1 MGGEEGL
8 DLLTRAGSLPHPPV
22 SVLMT
27 AYGSE
32 KVAVQAMKRG
42 AYDYVTKPLDLEK
55 LDAVL
60 TRALRS
66 RKVETEN
73 RHLREELDKKF
84 GLEKL
89 IGNAPAM
96 VAIYDRVR
104 QVAPSSATVLIEGE
118 SGTGKELV
126 AQSLH
131 MLSPRKSARFVAV
144 HCAALSPQL
153 LESEL
158 FGHEKGA
165 FTGAI
170 ERRAGRFEEAN
181 HGTIFL
187 DEIGEIDAA
196 TQVKLL
202 RALGEQTVQRVG
214 SNQSIKVDVRVV
226 AATNKN
232 LEAIVREGK
241 FRDDLFYRLD
251 VVPIHLPPLRE
262 RREDI
267 PLLINAFLQEFAKQN
282 QKKIAG
288 LSADAQEILL
298 RYDWPGN
305 IRELRATI
313 ERAVVLCRGER
324 IGVRDLP
331 RTHPGPAGVARGP
344 GLSRRRDLCLL
355 TGNLNLEKM
364 EKAFIEQALRLTDGN
379 VTDAAKL
386 LGISRRTLH
395 RKIKTYQ
402 MDFRNEFHSNH
413 AASSGGGQGPDPRPG
428 FSTARPLVIII
439 GGLYNFGPVQTP
451 IGSFG
456 GVYRGPETI
465 RSRWTTRNSRGRS
478 SGMKASPP
486 NSCGPR
492 RSPSCAILPPC
503 KA

>member
-1 MGGEEGL
+1 MSQVPDNLPILLVVEDEKNTREGLRRYFDGKFDIYLAPDVPTAMNVLETQPVDVLLTDLRLMGGTEGL
-8 DLLTRAGSLPHPPV
+8 DLLTRAQSLTRPPV
-22 SVLMT
+22 AILMT

-42 AYDYVTKPLDLEK
+42 AYDYITKPLDLEK

-60 TRALRS
+60 TRALHS
-66 RKVETEN
+66 RRVETEN
-73 RHLREELDKKF
+73 RQLREELDKKF

-96 VAIYDRVR
+96 VEIYDRIR
-104 QVAPSSATVLIEGE
+104 QVAPTRATVLIEGE

-131 MLSPRKSARFVAV
+131 MLSPRKAARFVAV

-158 FGHEKGA
+158 FGHEKGS
-165 FTGAI
+165 FTGAS

-202 RALGEQTVQRVG
+202 RALGEQTIQRVG
-214 SNQSIKVDVRVV
+214 SNQNIKVDVRVV

-232 LEAIVREGK
+232 LQTLVREGK

-267 PLLINAFLQEFAKQN
+267 PLLINAFVQEFVKQN
-282 QKKIAG
+282 NRRITG
-288 LSADAQEILL
+288 LSADAQDALL
-298 RYDWPGN
+298 RYPWPGN
-305 IRELRATI
+305 IRQLRATI

-324 IGVRDLP
+324 IGLRDLP
-331 RTHPGPAGVARGP
+331 PEVVGKPGDAAGTVLP
-344 GLSRRRDLCLL
+344 GGETYFSS
-355 TGNLNLEKM
+355 TNLNLEVM
-364 EKAFIEQALRLTDGN
+364 EKNFILQALRLTDWN
-379 VTDAAKL
+379 VTEAAKL

-395 RKIKTYQ
+395 RKIKTYKI
-402 MDFRNEFHSNH
+402 E
-413 AASSGGGQGPDPRPG
+413 P
-428 FSTARPLVIII
+428 T
-439 GGLYNFGPVQTP
+439 
-451 IGSFG
+451 
-456 GVYRGPETI
+456 
-465 RSRWTTRNSRGRS
+465 
-478 SGMKASPP
+478 
-486 NSCGPR
+486 
-492 RSPSCAILPPC
+492 
-503 KA
+503 

>member
-1 MGGEEGL
+1 MNPVSDNLPTLLVVDDEKNTRDGLRRYFEGKFDIYLASDVATAMNVLETEPVNVLLTDMRLMGGTEGL
-8 DLLTRAGSLPHPPV
+8 DLLVRAQSISPPPV
-22 SVLMT
+22 CILMT

-32 KVAVQAMKRG
+32 KVAVQAMKKG
-42 AYDYVTKPLDLEK
+42 AYDYITKPLDLEK
-55 LDAVL
+55 LDVVL
-60 TRALRS
+60 TRALHS
-66 RKVETEN
+66 RRVETEN

-89 IGNAPAM
+89 IGNSPAM
-96 VAIYDRVR
+96 VEIYDRVR
-104 QVAPSSATVLIEGE
+104 QVAPTKATVLIQGE

-158 FGHEKGA
+158 FGHEKGS
-165 FTGAI
+165 FTGAT
-170 ERRAGRFEEAN
+170 ERRTGRFEEAN

-232 LEAIVREGK
+232 LEALVREGK

-267 PLLINAFLQEFAKQN
+267 PLLINAFVQEFAKQN
-282 QKKIAG
+282 SKKITG
-288 LSADAQEILL
+288 LSTDALEALQH
-298 RYDWPGN
+298 YDWPGN
-305 IRELRATI
+305 IRELRAAL
-313 ERAVVLCRGER
+313 EHGVALCRGER
-324 IGVRDLP
+324 LGVRDLP
-331 RTHPGPAGVARGP
+331 PRITGKSNDATGRLTPGETT
-344 GLSRRRDLCLL
+344 SSSSSH
-355 TGNLNLEKM
+355 LNLEAM
-364 EKAFIEQALRLTDGN
+364 EKNFIHQALRLTDGN
-379 VTDAAKL
+379 VTESAKL

-395 RKIKTYQ
+395 RKIKAYQ
-402 MDFRNEFHSNH
+402 IKHS
-413 AASSGGGQGPDPRPG
+413 
-428 FSTARPLVIII
+428 
-439 GGLYNFGPVQTP
+439 
-451 IGSFG
+451 
-456 GVYRGPETI
+456 
-465 RSRWTTRNSRGRS
+465 
-478 SGMKASPP
+478 
-486 NSCGPR
+486 
-492 RSPSCAILPPC
+492 
-503 KA
+503 

>member
-1 MGGEEGL
+1 MTAVADNLPTLLVVEDEKNTRDGLRRYFDGKFDIYLAPDVATAMNVLEAQSIDVLLTDLRLMGGTEGL
-8 DLLTRAGSLPHPPV
+8 DLLTRAQSVSRPPV
-22 SVLMT
+22 CVLMT

-42 AYDYVTKPLDLEK
+42 AHDYITKPLDLEK
-55 LDAVL
+55 LDVIL
-60 TRALRS
+60 TRALHS
-66 RKVETEN
+66 RRVESEN
-73 RHLREELDKKF
+73 RQLREELDRKF

-89 IGNAPAM
+89 IGNSPAM
-96 VAIYDRVR
+96 VEIYDRIR
-104 QVAPSSATVLIEGE
+104 QVAPTRATVLIEGE

-131 MLSPRKSARFVAV
+131 MLSPRKPARFVAV

-158 FGHEKGA
+158 FGHEKGS
-165 FTGAI
+165 FTGAA

-202 RALGEQTVQRVG
+202 RALGEQTIQRVG

-232 LEAIVREGK
+232 LEAMVREGK

-267 PLLINAFLQEFAKQN
+267 PLLINAFVQEFARQN
-282 QKKIAG
+282 NKKITG
-288 LSADAQEILL
+288 LSAEAQEALQ

-305 IRELRATI
+305 IRELRAAI
-313 ERAVVLCRGER
+313 EHAAALCRGER
-324 IGVRDLP
+324 LGLRDLP
-331 RTHPGPAGVARGP
+331 ARILGTPGPAP
-344 GLSRRRDLCLL
+344 GLASAAALPG
-355 TGNLNLEKM
+355 TTSLNLEAM
-364 EKAFIEQALRLTDGN
+364 EKNFIERALHSTGWN
-379 VTDAAKL
+379 VTEAAKL

-395 RKIKTYQ
+395 RKIKTYSIK
-402 MDFRNEFHSNH
+402 N
-413 AASSGGGQGPDPRPG
+413 P
-428 FSTARPLVIII
+428 
-439 GGLYNFGPVQTP
+439 
-451 IGSFG
+451 
-456 GVYRGPETI
+456 
-465 RSRWTTRNSRGRS
+465 
-478 SGMKASPP
+478 
-486 NSCGPR
+486 
-492 RSPSCAILPPC
+492 
-503 KA
+503 

>member
-1 MGGEEGL
+1 MTPVTDNLPTLLVVEDEKNTRDGLRRYFDGKFDIYLAPDVAGAMNLLETQPVDVLLTDLRLMGGTEGL
-8 DLLTRAGSLPHPPV
+8 DLLTRSQSLPHPPV
-22 SVLMT
+22 AILMT

-42 AYDYVTKPLDLEK
+42 AYDYITKPLDLEK

-66 RKVETEN
+66 RRVETEN
-73 RHLREELDKKF
+73 RALREELDKKF

-96 VAIYDRVR
+96 IEIYDRVR
-104 QVAPSSATVLIEGE
+104 QVAPTRATVLIEGE

-131 MLSPRKSARFVAV
+131 MLSPRKGARFVAV

-165 FTGAI
+165 FTGAS
-170 ERRAGRFEEAN
+170 ERRTGRFEEAN

-202 RALGEQTVQRVG
+202 RALGEQTIQRVG
-214 SNQSIKVDVRVV
+214 SNQSLKVDVRVV

-232 LEAIVREGK
+232 LEAMVREGK

-267 PLLINAFLQEFAKQN
+267 PLLINSFLHEFAQQN
-282 QKKIAG
+282 QKKITG
-288 LSADAQEILL
+288 LSVDAQEILQ

-324 IGVRDLP
+324 IGLRDLP
-331 RTHPGPAGVARGP
+331 ERIQGLPEGAARISPGGVA
-344 GLSRRRDLCLL
+344 
-355 TGNLNLEKM
+355 TGSAPNLNLEKM

-379 VTDAAKL
+379 VTDAAKM

-402 MDFRNEFHSNH
+402 ME
-413 AASSGGGQGPDPRPG
+413 P
-428 FSTARPLVIII
+428 
-439 GGLYNFGPVQTP
+439 
-451 IGSFG
+451 
-456 GVYRGPETI
+456 
-465 RSRWTTRNSRGRS
+465 
-478 SGMKASPP
+478 K
-486 NSCGPR
+486 
-492 RSPSCAILPPC
+492 
-503 KA
+503 

>member
-1 MGGEEGL
+1 MNSVNDNLPTLLVVEDEKNTRDGLRRYFEGKFDIYLAPDGPAAMNLLEAQPVDVLLTDLRLMGGTEGL
-8 DLLTRAGSLPHPPV
+8 DLLSRAQSLPRPPV
-22 SVLMT
+22 SILMT

-42 AYDYVTKPLDLEK
+42 AYDYITKPLDLEK

-60 TRALRS
+60 TRALHS
-66 RKVETEN
+66 RRVETEN
-73 RHLREELDKKF
+73 RQLREELDKKF

-96 VAIYDRVR
+96 VEIFERIR
-104 QVAPSSATVLIEGE
+104 QVAPTRATVLIEGE

-131 MLSPRKSARFVAV
+131 MLSPRKGARFVVV

-165 FTGAI
+165 FTGAS

-202 RALGEQTVQRVG
+202 RALGEQTIQRVG
-214 SNQSIKVDVRVV
+214 SNQNIKVDVRVV

-232 LEAIVREGK
+232 LETMVREGK

-251 VVPIHLPPLRE
+251 VVPVHLPPLRE

-267 PLLINAFLQEFAKQN
+267 PLLINAFLQEFAQQN
-282 QKKIAG
+282 QKRVTG
-288 LSADAQEILL
+288 LTADAQEILL
-298 RYDWPGN
+298 RYEWPGN

-331 RTHPGPAGVARGP
+331 ERIQGLPEGVARISPGGGT
-344 GLSRRRDLCLL
+344 GLSSS
-355 TGNLNLEKM
+355 NLNLEKM
-364 EKAFIEQALRLTDGN
+364 ERNFIEQALRLTDGN
-379 VTDAAKL
+379 VTEAAKL

-402 MDFRNEFHSNH
+402 M
-413 AASSGGGQGPDPRPG
+413 GP
-428 FSTARPLVIII
+428 A
-439 GGLYNFGPVQTP
+439 
-451 IGSFG
+451 
-456 GVYRGPETI
+456 
-465 RSRWTTRNSRGRS
+465 
-478 SGMKASPP
+478 
-486 NSCGPR
+486 
-492 RSPSCAILPPC
+492 
-503 KA
+503 

>member
-1 MGGEEGL
+1 MNPVSDNLPTLLVVDDEKNTRDGLRRYFEGKFDIYLASDVATAMNVLETEPVNVLLTDMRLMGGTEGL
-8 DLLTRAGSLPHPPV
+8 DLLVRAQSISPPPV
-22 SVLMT
+22 CILMT

-42 AYDYVTKPLDLEK
+42 AYDYITKPLDLEK
-55 LDAVL
+55 LDVVL
-60 TRALRS
+60 TRALHS
-66 RKVETEN
+66 RRVETEN
-73 RHLREELDKKF
+73 RQLREELDKKF

-89 IGNAPAM
+89 IGNSPAM
-96 VAIYDRVR
+96 VEIYDRVR
-104 QVAPSSATVLIEGE
+104 QVAPTRATVLIEGE

-158 FGHEKGA
+158 FGHEKGS
-165 FTGAI
+165 FTGAT

-202 RALGEQTVQRVG
+202 RALGEQTIQRVG
-214 SNQSIKVDVRVV
+214 SNQSINVDVRVV

-232 LEAIVREGK
+232 LEALVREGK

-267 PLLINAFLQEFAKQN
+267 PLLINAFVQEFAKQN
-282 QKKIAG
+282 NKKITG
-288 LSADAQEILL
+288 LSADAQEALQ

-305 IRELRATI
+305 IRELRAAI
-313 ERAVVLCRGER
+313 EHAVALGRGER
-324 IGVRDLP
+324 LGVRDLP
-331 RTHPGPAGVARGP
+331 SRVTGKTGDGAGRPLPGTPSQSGTSP
-344 GLSRRRDLCLL
+344 LH
-355 TGNLNLEKM
+355 LETM
-364 EKAFIEQALRLTDGN
+364 EKNFIHQALRLTDGN
-379 VTDAAKL
+379 VTEAAKL

-402 MDFRNEFHSNH
+402 ITH
-413 AASSGGGQGPDPRPG
+413 P
-428 FSTARPLVIII
+428 
-439 GGLYNFGPVQTP
+439 
-451 IGSFG
+451 
-456 GVYRGPETI
+456 
-465 RSRWTTRNSRGRS
+465 
-478 SGMKASPP
+478 
-486 NSCGPR
+486 
-492 RSPSCAILPPC
+492 
-503 KA
+503 

>member
-1 MGGEEGL
+1 MTPVNDNLPTLLVVEDEKNTRDGLRRYFEGKFDIYLAPDAPAAMNLLETQPVDVLLTDLRLMGGTEGL
-8 DLLTRAGSLPHPPV
+8 DLLTRAQSLPHSPV

-42 AYDYVTKPLDLEK
+42 AYDYITKPLDLEK

-60 TRALRS
+60 TRALHSKR
-66 RKVETEN
+66 VETEN
-73 RHLREELDKKF
+73 RQLREELDKKF
-84 GLEKL
+84 GLEKI

-96 VAIYDRVR
+96 VQIYERIR
-104 QVAPSSATVLIEGE
+104 QVAPSRATVLIEGE

-131 MLSPRKSARFVAV
+131 MLSPRRGAPFVAV

-165 FTGAI
+165 FTGAS

-202 RALGEQTVQRVG
+202 RALGEQTIQRVG
-214 SNQSIKVDVRVV
+214 SSQTIKVDVRVV

-232 LEAIVREGK
+232 LEAMVREGK

-251 VVPIHLPPLRE
+251 VVPIRLPPLRE

-267 PLLINAFLQEFAKQN
+267 PLLINAFLADFSKQN
-282 QKKIAG
+282 QKRISG
-288 LSADAQEILL
+288 LSAEAQEILL
-298 RYDWPGN
+298 RYEWPGN

-313 ERAVVLCRGER
+313 ERAVILCRGER

-331 RTHPGPAGVARGP
+331 ERIQGLPDGGARISGGPAAYP
-344 GLSRRRDLCLL
+344 SPA
-355 TGNLNLEKM
+355 NLNLETM
-364 EKAFIEQALRLTDGN
+364 EKNFIQEALRVTDGN
-379 VTDAAKL
+379 VTEAAKL

-395 RKIKTYQ
+395 RKIKTYK
-402 MDFRNEFHSNH
+402 MD
-413 AASSGGGQGPDPRPG
+413 P
-428 FSTARPLVIII
+428 
-439 GGLYNFGPVQTP
+439 
-451 IGSFG
+451 
-456 GVYRGPETI
+456 
-465 RSRWTTRNSRGRS
+465 
-478 SGMKASPP
+478 K
-486 NSCGPR
+486 
-492 RSPSCAILPPC
+492 
-503 KA
+503 

>member
-1 MGGEEGL
+1 MTAVADNLPTLLVVEDEKNTRDGLRRYFDGKFDIYLAPDVATAMNVLEAQSIDVLLTALRLIGGTEGL
-8 DLLTRAGSLPHPPV
+8 SLRTRAQSVSRPPGCVLLP
-22 SVLMT
+22 

-42 AYDYVTKPLDLEK
+42 AHDYITKPLDLEK
-55 LDAVL
+55 LDVIL
-60 TRALRS
+60 TRALHS
-66 RKVETEN
+66 RRVESEN
-73 RHLREELDKKF
+73 RQLREELDRKF

-89 IGNAPAM
+89 IGNSPAM
-96 VAIYDRVR
+96 VEIYDRIR
-104 QVAPSSATVLIEGE
+104 QVAPTRATVLIEGE

-131 MLSPRKSARFVAV
+131 MLSPRKPARFVAV

-158 FGHEKGA
+158 FGHEKGS
-165 FTGAI
+165 FTGAA

-202 RALGEQTVQRVG
+202 RALGEQTIQRVG

-232 LEAIVREGK
+232 LEAMVREGK

-267 PLLINAFLQEFAKQN
+267 PLLINAFVQEFARQN
-282 QKKIAG
+282 NKKITG
-288 LSADAQEILL
+288 LSAEAQEALQ

-305 IRELRATI
+305 IRELRAAI
-313 ERAVVLCRGER
+313 EHAAALCRGER
-324 IGVRDLP
+324 LGLRDLP
-331 RTHPGPAGVARGP
+331 ARILGTPGPAP
-344 GLSRRRDLCLL
+344 GLASAAALPG
-355 TGNLNLEKM
+355 TTSLNLEAM
-364 EKAFIEQALRLTDGN
+364 EKNFIERALQSTGWN
-379 VTDAAKL
+379 VTEAAKL

-395 RKIKTYQ
+395 RKIKTYSIK
-402 MDFRNEFHSNH
+402 N
-413 AASSGGGQGPDPRPG
+413 P
-428 FSTARPLVIII
+428 
-439 GGLYNFGPVQTP
+439 
-451 IGSFG
+451 
-456 GVYRGPETI
+456 
-465 RSRWTTRNSRGRS
+465 
-478 SGMKASPP
+478 
-486 NSCGPR
+486 
-492 RSPSCAILPPC
+492 
-503 KA
+503 

>member
-1 MGGEEGL
+1 MSTDVTGNLPTLLVVEDEKNTRDGLRRYFDGKFDIYLAPDVAAAMNVLESQPVDVLLTDLRLMGGTEGL
-8 DLLTRAGSLPHPPV
+8 DLLVRAQSISHPPV
-22 SVLMT
+22 CVLMT

-42 AYDYVTKPLDLEK
+42 AYDYITKPLDLEK

-60 TRALRS
+60 TRALHS

-73 RHLREELDKKF
+73 RQLREELDKKF

-89 IGNAPAM
+89 IGNSPAM
-96 VAIYDRVR
+96 VEIYDRIR
-104 QVAPSSATVLIEGE
+104 QVAPTRATVLIDGE

-131 MLSPRKSARFVAV
+131 RLSPRKAARFVAV

-170 ERRAGRFEEAN
+170 ERRVGRFEEAN

-202 RALGEQTVQRVG
+202 RVLGEQTVQRVG
-214 SNQSIKVDVRVV
+214 SNQNLKVDVRVV

-232 LEAIVREGK
+232 LEALVREGK
-241 FRDDLFYRLD
+241 FREDLFYRLD

-267 PLLINAFLQEFAKQN
+267 PLLVNAFVQEYSRQN
-282 QKKIAG
+282 QKRISG
-288 LSADAQEILL
+288 LSADAQETLQ

-305 IRELRATI
+305 VRELRAAI
-313 ERAVVLCRGER
+313 EHAVALCRGER
-324 IGVRDLP
+324 IGARDLP
-331 RTHPGPAGVARGP
+331 ARVLGQPTMLLDSGPNGIPSAQP
-344 GLSRRRDLCLL
+344 
-355 TGNLNLEKM
+355 NLNLENM
-364 EKAFIEQALRLTDGN
+364 EKNLIRQALRLTGQN
-379 VTDAAKL
+379 VTEAAKL

-402 MDFRNEFHSNH
+402 
-413 AASSGGGQGPDPRPG
+413 
-428 FSTARPLVIII
+428 I
-439 GGLYNFGPVQTP
+439 
-451 IGSFG
+451 
-456 GVYRGPETI
+456 
-465 RSRWTTRNSRGRS
+465 
-478 SGMKASPP
+478 KA
-486 NSCGPR
+486 
-492 RSPSCAILPPC
+492 L
-503 KA
+503 

>member
-1 MGGEEGL
+1 MTAVVDNLPTLLVVEDEKNTREGLRRYFDGKFDIYLAPDLTAAMNLLETQPVDVLLTDLRLMGGNEGL
-8 DLLTRAGSLPHPPV
+8 DLLSRAQSLPHPPV
-22 SVLMT
+22 AILMT

-42 AYDYVTKPLDLEK
+42 AYDYITKPLDLEK

-60 TRALRS
+60 TRALHS
-66 RKVETEN
+66 RRVETEN
-73 RHLREELDKKF
+73 RQLREELDKKF

-96 VAIYDRVR
+96 VEIYDRIR
-104 QVAPSSATVLIEGE
+104 QVAPTRATVLIEGE

-131 MLSPRKSARFVAV
+131 MLSPRKAARFVAV

-165 FTGAI
+165 FTGAS

-202 RALGEQTVQRVG
+202 RVLGEQTIQRVG
-214 SNQSIKVDVRVV
+214 SNQNIKVDARVV

-232 LEAIVREGK
+232 LEALVREGK

-251 VVPIHLPPLRE
+251 VVPIRLPPLRE

-267 PLLINAFLQEFAKQN
+267 PLLINAFVQEFARQN
-282 QKKIAG
+282 QKRITG
-288 LSADAQEILL
+288 LSADAQEALQ
-298 RYDWPGN
+298 RYEWPGN
-305 IRELRATI
+305 IRELRAAI
-313 ERAVVLCRGER
+313 EHAVALCRGER
-324 IGVRDLP
+324 LGVRDLP
-331 RTHPGPAGVARGP
+331 ARILGKPAAAASATTGRPYPGGETDFSA
-344 GLSRRRDLCLL
+344 SH
-355 TGNLNLEKM
+355 LNLEAM
-364 EKAFIEQALRLTDGN
+364 EKNFIRQALGSTDWN
-379 VTDAAKL
+379 VTEAAKL

-395 RKIKTYQ
+395 RKIKTYK
-402 MDFRNEFHSNH
+402 MDP
-413 AASSGGGQGPDPRPG
+413 A
-428 FSTARPLVIII
+428 
-439 GGLYNFGPVQTP
+439 
-451 IGSFG
+451 
-456 GVYRGPETI
+456 
-465 RSRWTTRNSRGRS
+465 
-478 SGMKASPP
+478 
-486 NSCGPR
+486 
-492 RSPSCAILPPC
+492 
-503 KA
+503 

>member
-1 MGGEEGL
+1 MSRTPVNDNLPTLLVVEDEKNTREGLRRFFDRKFDIYLAPDASTAMNVLETQPVDVLLTDLRLMGGTEGL
-8 DLLTRAGSLPHPPV
+8 DLLSRAQSVPQPPV
-22 SVLMT
+22 SILMT

-42 AYDYVTKPLDLEK
+42 AYDYITKPLDLEK
-55 LDAVL
+55 LEAVL
-60 TRALRS
+60 TRALHS
-66 RKVETEN
+66 RRVEAEN
-73 RHLREELDKKF
+73 RQLREELDKKF

-96 VAIYDRVR
+96 VEIYDRIR
-104 QVAPSSATVLIEGE
+104 QVAPTRATVLIQGE

-131 MLSPRKSARFVAV
+131 MLSPRKAARFVAV

-165 FTGAI
+165 FTGAS
-170 ERRAGRFEEAN
+170 ERRVGRFEEAN

-202 RALGEQTVQRVG
+202 RVLGEQAIQRVG
-214 SNQSIKVDVRVV
+214 SNQTIKVDVRVV

-232 LEAIVREGK
+232 LETMVREGK

-267 PLLINAFLQEFAKQN
+267 PLLINAFVQEFSRQN
-282 QKKIAG
+282 QKRITG
-288 LSADAQEILL
+288 LSAEAQAALQ

-324 IGVRDLP
+324 LGMRDLP
-331 RTHPGPAGVARGP
+331 ERVQGLPEPGAGPSLAGAPPASSA
-344 GLSRRRDLCLL
+344 D
-355 TGNLNLEKM
+355 LNLETM
-364 EKAFIEQALRLTDGN
+364 EKSFIHHALRLTSGN
-379 VTDAAKL
+379 VTEAARL

-402 MDFRNEFHSNH
+402 
-413 AASSGGGQGPDPRPG
+413 
-428 FSTARPLVIII
+428 I
-439 GGLYNFGPVQTP
+439 
-451 IGSFG
+451 
-456 GVYRGPETI
+456 
-465 RSRWTTRNSRGRS
+465 
-478 SGMKASPP
+478 SPP
-486 NSCGPR
+486 
-492 RSPSCAILPPC
+492 
-503 KA
+503 

>member
-1 MGGEEGL
+1 MSTVTDNLPTLLVVEDEKNTREGLRRYFDGKFDIYLAPDVPAAMNVLETQPVDVLLTDLRLMGGTEGL
-8 DLLTRAGSLPHPPV
+8 DMLTRAQSIPRPPV
-22 SVLMT
+22 AILMT

-42 AYDYVTKPLDLEK
+42 AYDYITKPLDLEK

-60 TRALRS
+60 TRALHS
-66 RKVETEN
+66 RRVETEN
-73 RHLREELDKKF
+73 RQLREELDKKF

-96 VAIYDRVR
+96 VEIYERIR
-104 QVAPSSATVLIEGE
+104 QVAPTRATVLIEGE

-131 MLSPRKSARFVAV
+131 MLSPRKGARFVAV

-165 FTGAI
+165 FTGAS

-202 RALGEQTVQRVG
+202 RALGEQTIQRVG
-214 SNQSIKVDVRVV
+214 SNQNIKVDVRVV

-232 LEAIVREGK
+232 LEAMVREGK

-267 PLLINAFLQEFAKQN
+267 PLLINAFVREFARQN
-282 QKKIAG
+282 QKRITG
-288 LSADAQEILL
+288 LSADAQDALQ
-298 RYDWPGN
+298 RYEWPGN
-305 IRELRATI
+305 IRELRAAI
-313 ERAVVLCRGER
+313 EHAVALCRGER
-324 IGVRDLP
+324 LGVRDLP
-331 RTHPGPAGVARGP
+331 ARVLGKPGDAAGAAAGRLHPGGET
-344 GLSRRRDLCLL
+344 LSS
-355 TGNLNLEKM
+355 THLNLEAM
-364 EKAFIEQALRLTDGN
+364 EKNLIRQALRLTDGN
-379 VTDAAKL
+379 VTEAAKL

-395 RKIKTYQ
+395 RKIKTYK
-402 MDFRNEFHSNH
+402 MDP
-413 AASSGGGQGPDPRPG
+413 A
-428 FSTARPLVIII
+428 
-439 GGLYNFGPVQTP
+439 
-451 IGSFG
+451 
-456 GVYRGPETI
+456 
-465 RSRWTTRNSRGRS
+465 
-478 SGMKASPP
+478 
-486 NSCGPR
+486 
-492 RSPSCAILPPC
+492 
-503 KA
+503 

>member
-1 MGGEEGL
+1 MTPVNDNLPTLLVVEDEKNTRDGLRRYFDGKFDIYLAPDVPAAMNVLETQPVDVLLTDLRLMGGEEGL
-8 DLLTRAGSLPHPPV
+8 DLLTRSQSLPHPPV
-22 SVLMT
+22 AILMT

-42 AYDYVTKPLDLEK
+42 AYDYITKPLDLEK

-66 RKVETEN
+66 RRVESEN
-73 RHLREELDKKF
+73 QQLREELDKKF

-96 VAIYDRVR
+96 VDIYDRIR
-104 QVAPSSATVLIEGE
+104 QVAPTRATVLIEGE

-131 MLSPRKSARFVAV
+131 MLSPRKGARFVAV

-165 FTGAI
+165 FTGAS
-170 ERRAGRFEEAN
+170 ERRVGRFEEAN

-202 RALGEQTVQRVG
+202 RALGEQTIQRVG
-214 SNQSIKVDVRVV
+214 SNQNIKVDVRVI

-232 LEAIVREGK
+232 LEAMVREGK

-267 PLLINAFLQEFAKQN
+267 PLLINAFLQEFSRQN

-288 LSADAQEILL
+288 LSADAQESLQ

-331 RTHPGPAGVARGP
+331 ERIQGKLASAERAYPGGATYVQ
-344 GLSRRRDLCLL
+344 STD
-355 TGNLNLEKM
+355 LNLEKM
-364 EKAFIEQALRLTDGN
+364 EKAFLEQALRLTDGN
-379 VTDAAKL
+379 VTEAAKM

-395 RKIKTYQ
+395 RKIKTYK
-402 MDFRNEFHSNH
+402 MD
-413 AASSGGGQGPDPRPG
+413 A
-428 FSTARPLVIII
+428 
-439 GGLYNFGPVQTP
+439 
-451 IGSFG
+451 
-456 GVYRGPETI
+456 
-465 RSRWTTRNSRGRS
+465 
-478 SGMKASPP
+478 K
-486 NSCGPR
+486 
-492 RSPSCAILPPC
+492 
-503 KA
+503 